1 MSVAVYG
8 ERWRDTCQRRA
19 EQTDELGYAGSL
31 EDGEPTLDG
40 LDACGLQN
48 MEFCPKF
55 FSRCLRAE
63 GLQQL
68 CVLPHSQFASLLLGS
83 ENKDLSPEID
93 FGLDVSNCKDP
104 RLAVTDAILSCV
116 WPRATISFLY
126 AAIDRVP

>member
-40 LDACGLQN
+40 LDARGLQN

-55 FSRCLRAE
+55 FKMPQGRR
-63 GLQQL
+63 
-68 CVLPHSQFASLLLGS
+68 
-83 ENKDLSPEID
+83 SPAI
-93 FGLDVSNCKDP
+93 V
-104 RLAVTDAILSCV
+104 RLAS
-116 WPRATISFLY
+116 
-126 AAIDRVP
+126 